1 MPQPPA
7 TLGALPALPLVRH
20 VPLFEPLTWV
30 RLGTRDMLA
39 SPLASL
45 FYGCCLAAICFLLF
59 FYSRQEVKY
68 IAAINSGFFLVGP
81 LIAMGL
87 YDISRRI
94 ERGERVELGAT
105 AIAWADNAN
114 QVALFTV
121 IVGGVLLAWAG
132 AALTIFAAFYGNES
146 PSLQQFIVDV
156 LALKH
161 IGFIVVYTS
170 TGLMFALVVFALS
183 AVAIPMLLDR
193 GCDALTALR
202 TSLLAVAH
210 NLPAMAIWGILITLL
225 TLLGLWTLYLGL
237 TVAMPILGHGTWHA
251 YRAMVNGPSPPD
263 GAGSTL

>member
-1 MPQPPA
+1 MPQPPV
-7 TLGALPALPLVRH
+7 TLDALPALPEVRH
-20 VPLFEPLTWV
+20 VTMFQPLAWV
-30 RLGTRDMLA
+30 RLGARDLLA

-59 FYSRQEVKY
+59 FYSRQEVKF

-81 LIAMGL
+81 LIAIGL

-94 ERGERVELGAT
+94 ERRQPVALGAT
-105 AIAWADNAN
+105 AIAWFENAN
-114 QVALFTV
+114 QVALFSV

-146 PSLQQFIVDV
+146 PTLQTFIVDV

-161 IGFIVVYTS
+161 IGFIAVYTT

-193 GCDALTALR
+193 KCDALTALR

-210 NLPAMAIWGILITLL
+210 NLPAMAVWGLLITVL
-225 TLLGLWTLYLGL
+225 TLLGLWTFYLGL
-237 TVAMPILGHGTWHA
+237 IVTMPILGHGTWHA
-251 YRAMVNGPSPPD
+251 YRAIVTDPS
-263 GAGSTL
+263 AG